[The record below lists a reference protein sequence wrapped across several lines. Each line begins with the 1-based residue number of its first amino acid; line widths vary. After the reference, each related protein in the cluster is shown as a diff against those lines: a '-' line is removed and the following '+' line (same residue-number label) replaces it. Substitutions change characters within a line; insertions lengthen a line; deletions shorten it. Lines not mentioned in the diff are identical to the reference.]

1 MQLFPVAI
9 DYSKSQSLDG
19 TQLQIIRM
27 RVIVDGADLW
37 TEDDPASA
45 LADSE
50 IFTKSLT
57 IRDGVAVAIIDT
69 AATDLSQ
76 FAEYAPNTDQ
86 ICVRTFLTI
95 REAGGSSI
103 FDRDDCWDTI
113 QIGPKSCSDWYKL
126 VLALG

>member
-1 MQLFPVAI
+1 
-9 DYSKSQSLDG
+9 
-19 TQLQIIRM
+19 M